1 MLHGIATE
9 KPGAAVT
16 VRAADGRL
24 PEDAARL
31 ATLAGLALALTP
43 LQEVGQVLD
52 AAGERL
58 GTLLP
63 AARGYVLVWRD
74 EERRLEHQVLFGR
87 PIPGQLLAE
96 TPPPTRGLC
105 ALTLADG
112 MLRCAP
118 RPAGMRAA
126 LAPWE
131 LALAAG
137 PETPALVT
145 APLAAGA
152 DARGVL
158 LLATPGDVCD
168 DDLRLVAAAA
178 QAVGGSLGRAR
189 AFGSAQRE
197 KLAGMGRLTAMLAH
211 EVNNPLQAISNSL
224 HLLLSRPLPED
235 KRVRY
240 LALAHKEVE
249 QLIGM
254 VRRILDFSRPERD
267 GMRPVALQPAIE
279 SVLAATAAQLEECR
293 ITVTCEW
300 GTDLPHVSG
309 VASHLKQAFLN
320 LVLAAI
326 EAMPAG
332 GHLLVRTSVA
342 PARDGGCGELVVVEL
357 GDTGERVPDD
367 ELRAI
372 FEPFSRTRRSSSGVG
387 LPVSYSIIEQHGGRL
402 SAASGDGGT
411 TFRVELPALRMP
423 S

>member
-1 MLHGIATE
+1 MLPSIATE
-9 KPGAAVT
+9 KPSAAI
-16 VRAADGRL
+16 VRTADGRL

-31 ATLAGLALALTP
+31 AKIASLALALTP
-43 LQEVGQVLD
+43 LQDVGQVLD
-52 AAGERL
+52 VAGAHL
-58 GTLLP
+58 GGLLP

-74 EERRLEHQVLFGR
+74 DQPRIEHQMLFGR
-87 PIPGQLLAE
+87 PTPDQLLAA
-96 TPPPTRGLC
+96 TPPPARGLC

-118 RPAGMRAA
+118 RPAAIRPA

-131 LALAAG
+131 LALAGG
-137 PETPALVT
+137 PAAPALV
-145 APLAAGA
+145 AALLPAGA

-158 LLATPGDVCD
+158 LIATPGEVGD
-168 DDLRLVAAAA
+168 DDLRLVTAAA
-178 QAVGGSLGRAR
+178 QAVGGALGRAR

-197 KLAGMGRLTAMLAH
+197 KLAGMGRLTAALAH

-224 HLLLSRPLPED
+224 HLLLSRQLPDD
-235 KRVRY
+235 KRARY
-240 LALAHKEVE
+240 LTLAHKEVE

-267 GMRPVALQPAIE
+267 GMRPVAVQPAIE
-279 SVLAATAAQLEECR
+279 SVLAATATQLEECR
-293 ITVTCEW
+293 ITVICEW
-300 GTDLPHVSG
+300 GEGLPRVSG

-332 GHLLVRTSVA
+332 GKLLVRTSVA

-357 GDTGERVPDD
+357 GDTGERVPEE

-372 FEPFSRTRRSSSGVG
+372 FEPFSRTRRNGSGVG

-402 SAASGDGGT
+402 SATSDDSGT
-411 TFRVELPALRMP
+411 IFRVELPALRMP
-423 S
+423 T